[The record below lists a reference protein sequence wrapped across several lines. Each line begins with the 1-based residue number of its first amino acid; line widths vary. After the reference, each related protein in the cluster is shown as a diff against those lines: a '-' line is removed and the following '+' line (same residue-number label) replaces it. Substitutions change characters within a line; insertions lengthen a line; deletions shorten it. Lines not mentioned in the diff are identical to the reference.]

1 MVRYELQVC
10 LGVLKILELY
20 PSAYKVRG
28 GHLCPSANSDGALE
42 REGGGERPKDGAVLQ
57 DVIVAGLKGQGR
69 RSITETFINII
80 SDPRQFRPFVLK
92 MTLYAPEYAAK
103 EKPAVASKH

>member
-42 REGGGERPKDGAVLQ
+42 REGGGK
-57 DVIVAGLKGQGR
+57 
-69 RSITETFINII
+69 T
-80 SDPRQFRPFVLK
+80 
-92 MTLYAPEYAAK
+92 
-103 EKPAVASKH
+103 